1 MASALTAS
9 HLEQPPPGHGAGT
22 TVPAPHPSVIAGRS
36 AQSVRLGHQSYDTKV
51 TQ

>member
-9 HLEQPPPGHGAGT
+9 HLEEPPPGQGAAT
-22 TVPAPHPSVIAGRS
+22 NVPASHPSVIGGRS